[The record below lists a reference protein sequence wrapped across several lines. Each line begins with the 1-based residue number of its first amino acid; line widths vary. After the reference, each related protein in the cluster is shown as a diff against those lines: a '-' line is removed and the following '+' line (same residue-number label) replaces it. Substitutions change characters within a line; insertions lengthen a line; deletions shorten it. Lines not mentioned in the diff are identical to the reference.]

1 MSNTNQPIV
10 NSELSNHLNA
20 SLNQQ
25 LPQFDLNE
33 IYSTMINNEL
43 LNFDTNVHF
52 NESFVWALIDEQL
65 QTDDAID
72 DIPSN
77 KQCVNADQ
85 DINLDFTPDEM
96 TELLND
102 TNVCLSQPTIKQLS
116 LAQFDSIFSEEL
128 SAQQQLIN
136 AQLQTNDH
144 IDDIPS
150 NQLCAYAEFTTEMAE
165 QISLTQFNSI
175 FSEELTTQQQQLI
188 NAEAITNSQF
198 NSFFAEELQAELLG

>member
-10 NSELSNHLNA
+10 NSELSNHLNV

-65 QTDDAID
+65 QTDD
-72 DIPSN
+72 
-77 KQCVNADQ
+77 
-85 DINLDFTPDEM
+85 
-96 TELLND
+96 
-102 TNVCLSQPTIKQLS
+102 
-116 LAQFDSIFSEEL
+116 
-128 SAQQQLIN
+128 
-136 AQLQTNDH
+136 H

-150 NQLCAYAEFTTEMAE
+150 NQLCVNAEFTTDEMAE

-175 FSEELTTQQQQLI
+175 FSEELTTQQQQLT
-188 NAEAITNSQF
+188 NAETITNSQF
-198 NSFFAEELQAELLG
+198 NSLFAEELQAELLG

>member
-10 NSELSNHLNA
+10 NSELSNHLNV

-65 QTDDAID
+65 QTDDHID

-77 KQCVNADQ
+77 QLCVNADQ
-85 DINLDFTPDEM
+85 DMSLDFTEFTPNEM
-96 TELLND
+96 AELLND
-102 TNVCLSQPTIKQLS
+102 TNVCLPQPTIEQLS

-128 SAQQQLIN
+128 
-136 AQLQTNDH
+136 
-144 IDDIPS
+144 
-150 NQLCAYAEFTTEMAE
+150 
-165 QISLTQFNSI
+165 
-175 FSEELTTQQQQLI
+175 TTQQQQLT
-188 NAEAITNSQF
+188 NAETITNSQF
-198 NSFFAEELQAELLG
+198 NSLFAEELQAELLG